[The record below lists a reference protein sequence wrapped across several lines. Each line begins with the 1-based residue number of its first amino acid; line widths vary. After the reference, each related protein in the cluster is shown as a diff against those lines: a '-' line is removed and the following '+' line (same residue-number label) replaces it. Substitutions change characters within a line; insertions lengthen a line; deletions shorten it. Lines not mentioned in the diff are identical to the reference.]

1 MEPPKTYHPVNYLA
15 NIKPHIS
22 ATHVADYHLF
32 SVQDSIEFVSLSIR
46 IVQWMRDYQS
56 KVFKAIMDETSIP
69 GMTLKESSKRNHLD
83 TDHEDE
89 PDKKRR
95 HFRQSPSESRH
106 GISESKNG
114 QQYEGLHQNAEGQ
127 TTHDQPLQDYGCEV
141 SIRIQ
146 NYSRLTLSR
155 ILIMALMISLI
166 NQMMRECSQTMTEIL
181 ALA

>member
-1 MEPPKTYHPVNYLA
+1 MNYLA

-46 IVQWMRDYQS
+46 IVQWMRNYQS

-83 TDHEDE
+83 SDHEGE
-89 PDKKRR
+89 PEKKRR
-95 HFRQSPSESRH
+95 YFRQSPSESWH
-106 GISESKNG
+106 DTSESKSG

-146 NYSRLTLSR
+146 NYSRLILSR